1 MFRPPV
7 NYAMRSLD
15 RSFFK
20 KSVSLAAAKV
30 HDVKKISELR
40 SSLSKE
46 ILRQDRISAITPDPV
61 DKGAKSFLLRP
72 DIDADGKEVWFYLRT
87 KTSWFT
93 AATDKNA

>member
-20 KSVSLAAAKV
+20 KSVHLAAAKV
-30 HDVKKISELR
+30 YDIKKISELR

-46 ILRQDRISAITPDPV
+46 LLRQDRISPITRDPT
-61 DKGAKSFLLRP
+61 DKNAKSFLLRP
-72 DIDADGKEVWFYLRT
+72 DIEAEG
-87 KTSWFT
+87 
-93 AATDKNA
+93 